1 MNSVKDIAIKNC
13 TYYFFDDMISIKSQ
27 MKIKA
32 DEKSYKNVPIYH
44 NGYVTVKSLCF
55 VNVNSVNPS

>member
-1 MNSVKDIAIKNC
+1 
-13 TYYFFDDMISIKSQ
+13 

-44 NGYVTVKSLCF
+44 NGYVTVKSLSF